1 MIGGSVKPLIP
12 YLRQSRRKERT
23 ISIDEQ
29 RREIQRWATEHKIP
43 LAPEVVEQGVSGSK
57 SWRERGLGEAV
68 DASARGEAAGIIV
81 AWQDRLSRENG
92 LATAEVWEAL
102 DTAGV
107 RLVCAGEGLD
117 TSTGDHELTFSI
129 KAAIARDQWKRHR
142 ANWENARRNAIERGV
157 FTGRA
162 PYGYRSRRGQP
173 LQVVPRE
180 AAKVRAAYEARAAGE
195 AMTSIA
201 RRFGWSHSTCRQML
215 ACETYLGIAAHGGFR
230 NEHAH
235 EPIVERDL
243 WDAVQGSRTTQPVA
257 TGDTTRDRLLIGIA
271 RCKGCDRTLRV
282 VRRKRAD
289 GSYAVSYFC
298 KNAATKNCPARAF
311 VHADA
316 LDEHVQ
322 GWFERALH
330 AAPRVVDVVE
340 ATRDLQEAQNGLE
353 RLRRDLGSY
362 LELVID
368 DPAVFQRGL
377 DVRQARVAEAEEQ
390 VRSLSAHRARMPSGG
405 SLAQLWDGFDPL
417 ERRQVLAGFL
427 DRVVVSLGASGD
439 LEGHVS
445 IVWADGSVAD
455 DEETLGVAAA

>member
-1 MIGGSVKPLIP
+1 MKPLIP
-12 YLRQSRRKERT
+12 YYRQSRRKERT
-23 ISIDEQ
+23 ISIEEQ
-29 RREIQRWATEHKIP
+29 RREVERWATEHGVP

-57 SWRERGLGEAV
+57 SWRERGLGVAV

-102 DTAGV
+102 ERAGA

-117 TSTGDHELTFSI
+117 TAAGDQELTFAI

-162 PYGYRSRRGQP
+162 PFGYRSRRGQP
-173 LQVVPRE
+173 LQVVRRD
-180 AAKVRAAYEARAAGE
+180 AAKVRAAFEARAAGE

-235 EPIVERDL
+235 EPIVDRAL
-243 WDAVQGSRTTQPVA
+243 FDAVQGSRTTQPVA
-257 TGDTTRDRLLIGIA
+257 SGETTKDRLLVGIA
-271 RCKGCDRTLRV
+271 RCAGCGHTLRV
-282 VRRKRAD
+282 VRRPRAD
-289 GSYAVSYFC
+289 GTYAVSYFC
-298 KNAATKNCPARAF
+298 KNAATKACTERAF
-311 VHADA
+311 VHADR
-316 LDEHVQ
+316 LDEHVC
-322 GWFERALH
+322 GWFERALL

-340 ATRDLQEAQNGLE
+340 ATRDLQEAQNALE
-353 RLRRDLGSY
+353 KLRRDLSAY

-377 DVRQARVAEAEEQ
+377 DVRQERVAEAEEQ
-390 VRSLSAHRARMPSGG
+390 VRHLSAHRARMPVGG
-405 SLAQLWDGFDPL
+405 SLAKLWADFGPL
-417 ERRQVLAGFL
+417 ERRQVLGGFL
-427 DRVVVSLGASGD
+427 DRVVVSLGASSD
-439 LEGHVS
+439 LEGHVE
-445 IVWADGSVAD
+445 IVWADGTVAD
-455 DEETLGVAAA
+455 DEEALRVAAA

>member
-1 MIGGSVKPLIP
+1 MKPMIP

-23 ISIDEQ
+23 ISLEEQ
-29 RREIQRWATEHKIP
+29 RREIQHWAKANEIA
-43 LAPEVVEQGVSGSK
+43 LADEVVEQGVSGSL
-57 SWRERGLGEAV
+57 SWRERGLGLAVEAC
-68 DASARGEAAGIIV
+68 ARGEAAGVIV

-102 DTAGV
+102 DRASA
-107 RLVCAGEGLD
+107 RLVCAAEGLD
-117 TSTGDHELTFSI
+117 TASGDQEMLFTI

-162 PYGYRSRRGQP
+162 PFGYRSRRGQP

-215 ACETYLGIAAHGGFR
+215 ACETYLGVAAHGGFR
-230 NEHAH
+230 NENAH
-235 EPIVERDL
+235 QPIIDRDL

-257 TGDTTRDRLLIGIA
+257 TGDTTLDRLLIGIA
-271 RCKGCDRTLRV
+271 RCGGCDKTLRV
-282 VRRKRAD
+282 VRRRRAD
-289 GSYAVSYFC
+289 GSFAISYYC
-298 KNAATKNCPARAF
+298 KNAATKNCTERAF
-311 VHADA
+311 VHADQ
-316 LDEHVQ
+316 LDEYVRV
-322 GWFERALH
+322 WFEEALRS
-330 AAPRVVDVVE
+330 APRVVDVVE
-340 ATRDLQEAQNGLE
+340 ATHDLQEAQNGLE
-353 RLRRDLGSY
+353 RLRRDLSAY

-377 DVRQARVAEAEEQ
+377 DLRQSRVAEAEEQ
-390 VRSLSAHRARMPSGG
+390 VRELSAHRARMPSGG
-405 SLAQLWDGFDPL
+405 SLAQLWDGFDAL

-427 DRVVVSLGASGD
+427 DRVVVRRGASSD
-439 LEGHVS
+439 LGGNVD
-445 IVWADGSVAD
+445 IVWADGTIVE
-455 DEETLGVAAA
+455 DEDAVGMLAA